1 VSRYFDLIQGTTMKE
16 RAFPRHSGKHSSF
29 SLASAAREVSGR
41 PPREAMLGLV
51 QRVFFQSTRQPPRV
65 VVFTGVDHGDGCSQ
79 IAASAAECLAASS
92 PKASVCL
99 VEANFRSPGLSTML
113 ETTNYYGLTD
123 ALSEHCGIRYFV
135 KPVCSE
141 AVWLLSSGPVAEASP
156 NLLSTES
163 MRERCAE
170 LRREFD
176 FGIIDT
182 PPLARYTDAI
192 PIAKLSDGV
201 VLVVAAE
208 STRREAARAAVVN
221 LRSERIQV
229 LGVVLNKRT
238 YPIPELIYSRL

>member
-1 VSRYFDLIQGTTMKE
+1 MKD
-16 RAFPRHSGKHSSF
+16 RAFPRHNVKQSLF
-29 SLASAAREVSGR
+29 SLDNAAGEISGR

-51 QRVFFQSTRQPPRV
+51 QRVFFQSTRQPRV

-79 IAASAAECLAASS
+79 IAASAAESLAASS

-135 KPVCSE
+135 KPVCNE

-201 VLVVAAE
+201 VLVIAAE

-221 LRSERIQV
+221 LRSERVQV